1 GEIARKYGFKG
12 LNEDSIV
19 INLNGTAGQ
28 SFGTF
33 LAKGVTLNLIGEGND
48 YVGKGLSGGRII
60 VSPKHKKDYKSDKN
74 IIVGNT
80 VLYGAISGE
89 CYISGLAGER
99 FAVRNSGAIAV
110 VEGTGDHCC
119 EYMTGGIVMVLG
131 NTGVNFAAGMSGGIA
146 YVYDESDSFESK
158 CNLSMV
164 EILKIN
170 RSENQGFDNIF
181 DKYSLLTNDE
191 VRIKEML
198 KRHINYTNSL
208 KAKSI
213 LDDFENN
220 FKKFYKVLPIDFK
233 NALLKS
239 SNLDN
244 IISGVK
250 QWQK

>member
-1 GEIARKYGFKG
+1 
-12 LNEDSIV
+12 
-19 INLNGTAGQ
+19 
-28 SFGTF
+28 
-33 LAKGVTLNLIGEGND
+33 
-48 YVGKGLSGGRII
+48 
-60 VSPKHKKDYKSDKN
+60 
-74 IIVGNT
+74 
-80 VLYGAISGE
+80 
-89 CYISGLAGER
+89 
-99 FAVRNSGAIAV
+99 
-110 VEGTGDHCC
+110 
-119 EYMTGGIVMVLG
+119 MTGGIVMVLG